1 MQQKHPEQRG
11 MGGQV
16 EIRNNIKILISNDQ
30 NISGT
35 YTKFTGYWHVL
46 NFGFMSFVFV
56 FPPRR
61 DISSFGFPGN

>member
-1 MQQKHPEQRG
+1 MFIPFSHPNAAEHPEQRG

-35 YTKFTGYWHVL
+35 YTIFTG
-46 NFGFMSFVFV
+46 
-56 FPPRR
+56 
-61 DISSFGFPGN
+61 D